1 MKSIIHLVCITAI
14 AYAGMLLGRSVVGG
28 TLNGIGLLVAAL
40 AVSAVITWRLS
51 VRRRERHKLEEM
63 RDSALW

>member
-1 MKSIIHLVCITAI
+1 MKSIIYLVFITAI
-14 AYAGMLLGRSVVGG
+14 AYAGMILGRSIAGV

-40 AVSAVITWRLS
+40 AVSAVITWRLL
-51 VRRRERHKLEEM
+51 VRRRQRQKLEKM